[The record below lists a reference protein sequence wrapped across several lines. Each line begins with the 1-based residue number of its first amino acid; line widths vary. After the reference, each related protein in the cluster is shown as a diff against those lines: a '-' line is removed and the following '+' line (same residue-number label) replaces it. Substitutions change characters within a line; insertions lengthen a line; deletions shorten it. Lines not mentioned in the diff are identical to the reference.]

1 MASAPTRF
9 INGLST
15 ARKGTP
21 WGDFIEPNPG
31 AIHKYFNDWS
41 HYTAGDWS
49 ITTTAGSNALA
60 SGNGGVIA
68 LTTAAVNND
77 IQHIA
82 KNPAMFAFTSG
93 NRVWFSARLHTTDIT
108 DSTVIA
114 GLQTGGT
121 AFAPTDGVYFFKD
134 DLTAVWTLK
143 LTASSTT
150 TTLTFPTTA
159 NAVNSTYQTL
169 SFYYDGKPIPKLYGW
184 IDTDSAPDGNDDTG
198 TLVGMV
204 STSTMTNLPSA
215 VLSQAMGIRAGAAAA
230 KVLRCDFLFVANE
243 ITR

>member
-1 MASAPTRF
+1 MASSPLRALG
-9 INGLST
+9 GLST

-41 HYTAGDWS
+41 NYTAGDWT

-68 LTTAAVNND
+68 LATAAVDND
-77 IQHIA
+77 VQAIA

-93 NRVWFSARLHTTDIT
+93 NRFWFSARVHTTDIT
-108 DSTVIA
+108 DSTVIC
-114 GLQTGGT
+114 GVKTGGT
-121 AFAPTDGVYFFKD
+121 AMAPTDGVYFSKA
-134 DLTAVWTLK
+134 DLSAQWTLK
-143 LTASSTT
+143 LTASSST

-169 SFYYDGKPIPKLYGW
+169 SFYYDGKTTPTLYGW
-184 IDTDSAPDGNDDTG
+184 IDTDSAPDRNNEDD

-204 STSTMTNLPSA
+204 STQTMTNLPSA
-215 VLSQAMGIRAGAAAA
+215 VLSQALGIQAGAAAA
-230 KVLRCDFLFVANE
+230 KTLRCDFLFVANE